1 MYCYTYLTNL
11 ECGLREL
18 IFAARLSSEHPV
30 FLQKVANCLGIDLA
44 PGIVAGL
51 NRLSRCFGDV
61 VREAGC
67 LLEMAAHH
75 RDDRM
80 YVDPL
85 AQATARVMQQFLQ
98 YDQEF
103 ITLLQQL
110 MTCGQDQPVWQTL
123 VRHIYDEQVYLYNL
137 IHTLQQQIF
146 QMPCPQ
152 PGMQTTPGS

>member
-1 MYCYTYLTNL
+1 MFCYTYLTNL

-18 IFAARLSSEHPV
+18 IFAARLSSEHPI
-30 FLQKVANCLGIDLA
+30 FLQNVANCLGINLP

-51 NRLSRCFGDV
+51 NRLSQCFGDV
-61 VREAGC
+61 VREASR
-67 LLEMAAHH
+67 LLDMVAHH
-75 RDDRM
+75 RGNRM
-80 YVDPL
+80 YADPL

-103 ITLLQQL
+103 IALLQQL
-110 MTCGQDQPVWQTL
+110 MTYGQDQPVWQTL

-146 QMPCPQ
+146 QMPYPQ
-152 PGMQTTPGS
+152 PGMQTPLGS